1 MSKKEN
7 LSGTGKVWEEFCESL
22 KASGHIIL
30 NQKDLTNLDVHEGWR
45 YLTRLTR
52 LGLEMALESNDPFF
66 PTFYSLSHATAKIG
80 ADNPDN
86 LYLNATID
94 GNLDYRIWG
103 NRGTVHYLSF
113 GTKAN
118 KYSED
123 GTMKTTGELDIKE
136 VHIEED
142 NSIDIILSK
151 KKKDGNWL
159 PLSNDSNLVIVRQT
173 FLDKSLE
180 QSASLK
186 IECLNSP
193 DFPAP
198 LTEERLIQSLQTVSN
213 FVNGTASTF
222 VNWTNQ
228 FKKQLN
234 KLPSQDQEMYQRA
247 GGDPNIHYLHG
258 FWKLQQDEA
267 LIINTKVPNCDYWN
281 FQLDNYWMES
291 LDYRFHKISLNN
303 SNAYLN
309 EDGTLTIVISSL
321 NPDMPNWIE
330 TAGHEQGTM
339 LLRWVGAEEHPVP
352 YSEVK
357 KISELK

>member
-7 LSGTGKVWEEFCESL
+7 LSLSGKAWEEFCESL

-30 NQKDLTNLDVHEGWR
+30 GEKDLTHLDVHEGWR

-66 PTFYSLSHATAKIG
+66 PSFYSLSHETAKIG

-94 GNLDYRIWG
+94 GNFDYRIWG
-103 NRGTVHYLSF
+103 SRGTVHYLSF

-136 VHIEED
+136 IEIQGSD
-142 NSIDIILSK
+142 LIDIVLSK
-151 KKKDGNWL
+151 NKKEGNWL
-159 PLSNDSNLVIVRQT
+159 PLSSDSNLVIVRQT
-173 FLDKSLE
+173 FLDKSSE
-180 QSASLK
+180 KSASLN
-186 IECLNSP
+186 IECLNAP
-193 DFPAP
+193 DSPAP
-198 LTEERLIQSLQTVSN
+198 LNDERLVQSLQTVAR

-222 VNWTNQ
+222 VNWTNK
-228 FKKQLN
+228 FKQQLN
-234 KLPSQDQEMYQRA
+234 KLPSQDQQMYQKA

-258 FWKLQQDEA
+258 FWKLEQDEV

-303 SNAYLN
+303 SNAQLN
-309 EDGTLTIVISSL
+309 NDGTLTIVISSF

-330 TAGHEQGTM
+330 TAGHKQGTM
-339 LLRWVGAEEHPVP
+339 LLRWVGADEYPEPC
-352 YSEVK
+352 SEVK
-357 KISELK
+357 KFSEL

>member
-1 MSKKEN
+1 MNKKDN
-7 LSGTGKVWEEFCESL
+7 LSLSGKAWEEFCESL
-22 KASGHIIL
+22 KNSGHIIL
-30 NQKDLTNLDVHEGWR
+30 DEKDLTHLDVHEGWR

-52 LGLEMALESNDPFF
+52 LGLEMALENNDPFF
-66 PTFYSLSHATAKIG
+66 PSFYSLSHETAKIG

-94 GNLDYRIWG
+94 GNFDYRIWG
-103 NRGTVHYLSF
+103 TRGTVHYLSF

-123 GTMKTTGELDIKE
+123 GTMETTGELDIKDVE
-136 VHIEED
+136 MKED
-142 NSIDIILSK
+142 NLVDIVLSK
-151 KKKDGNWL
+151 NKKEGNWL
-159 PLSNDSNLVIVRQT
+159 PLSRDSNLVIVRQT
-173 FLDKSLE
+173 FLDKSIE
-180 QSASLK
+180 KSASLN
-186 IECLNSP
+186 IECLNAP
-193 DFPAP
+193 DYPAP
-198 LTEERLIQSLQTVSN
+198 LTDERLIQSLQTVSS

-234 KLPSQDQEMYQRA
+234 ELPSQDQQMYQKA

-258 FWKLQQDEA
+258 FWKLKQDEV
-267 LIINTKVPNCDYWN
+267 LLINTKVPDCDYWN
-281 FQLDNYWMES
+281 FQLNNYWMES

-303 SNAYLN
+303 RNADLN
-309 EDGTLTIVISSL
+309 KDGTLTIVISAFD
-321 NPDMPNWIE
+321 PEMPNWIQ

-339 LLRWVGAEEHPVP
+339 LLRWVGAKEHPCP
-352 YSEVK
+352 SSHVK